1 MTIMVFSVQLVG
13 TIVAIAMLFRTF
25 RKDNDEKLDQKAP
38 RTELVLLQKEVDKK
52 ADQKTFDVFK
62 EEYDKQMKYN
72 EDNHREIK
80 MYVKDMTEKLSDNL
94 GSQIK
99 LVNDNVDKYFK
110 TLIKLYREQAKK
122 EN

>member
-1 MTIMVFSVQLVG
+1 MVFSVQLVG